1 MSPLSL
7 SLFSAELTT
16 ISKNTLLNCFTIY
29 ISTLLYN
36 LKTARQKQIQQKNK
50 KSNRNQIPKKSL
62 ISPLATV
69 ADAPG
74 SSVTLTTT
82 LGKTTDQS
90 ATVIREACQ
99 VFSSIKVYMN
109 FSNRL
114 NTAYGIKRKPQFPS
128 SILQ

>member
-1 MSPLSL
+1 MSSLSL

-16 ISKNTLLNCFTIY
+16 TSKNTLLNYFTIY

-36 LKTARQKQIQQKNK
+36 LKTARQKQKQQKDK

-62 ISPLATV
+62 ISPLAIV

-74 SSVTLTTT
+74 SSVTLKTT

-90 ATVIREACQ
+90 ATAVREACQ

-114 NTAYGIKRKPQFPS
+114 NTAYGIKRKPQFAS